1 MKKEVFIHLISF
13 LILFALI
20 SLFKNYLNISYWPFW
35 VGGLVGTILPDIDH
49 LIYVYFLRPT
59 DLTSQRV
66 VYGLANKNF
75 LSTWQLLA
83 ATRTERTQLVLHTAV
98 FQIVFL
104 ILSFLVI
111 TSSGNLFGRGLVV
124 AFLLHLSI
132 DQITDLRSTG
142 NLATWFRQIPI
153 ALDQKQLTYY
163 TIAMFAAVLIF
174 GVVL

>member
-1 MKKEVFIHLISF
+1 MKREILLHLLPAI
-13 LILFALI
+13 LLFALI
-20 SLFKNYLNISYWPFW
+20 SLFKNYLSINYWPFW

-49 LIYVYFLRPT
+49 LIYVYFLRPI

-66 VYGLANKNF
+66 VYGLANRNF

-132 DQITDLRSTG
+132 DQIIDLRTTG

-153 ALDQKQLTYY
+153 SLDQKQLFYY
-163 TIAMFAAVLIF
+163 TTGMFLLVLIL